1 MTLLL
6 LYLAIAIGVS
16 FLCSILE
23 AVLLSITPSYLA
35 QLTQA
40 RPKCGRAIQAVKD
53 RLDESLSSILI
64 LNTFAHTMGAAG
76 VGAQALRVFGP
87 EAETLIAVL
96 LTLAI
101 LYFSEIIPKT
111 LGATYWRQLAVP
123 SAFTITWLVR
133 LVYPLV
139 WISTRLTQL
148 LGKSDKDAITRD
160 EILALASLGRRDGAL
175 KDQENQYLVNL
186 LNLRDTQTA
195 KILTPRTVVHMLDET
210 ITLSDALDQEP
221 TRQFTRMPVFRDSP
235 DNVTGMVIRADLFE
249 GEREG
254 RGESSV
260 ASCVHPIIRVPEEL
274 PVYRL
279 LDRFIRERAH
289 LFLVEDEFGQT
300 AGIVTLEDAVE
311 TLLGREIV
319 DESDAVA
326 DMQAL
331 ARDKHRNRLES
342 VERRA
347 DFVFGVEEMNR
358 QPEIA
363 LPADRRGENAPLPC
377 KPVVDVG
384 RVTPL
389 W

>member
-6 LYLAIAIGVS
+6 IYLAIAIGVS
-16 FLCSILE
+16 FLCSVLE
-23 AVLLSITPSYLA
+23 AVLLSITPSYLE

-40 RPKCGRAIQAVKD
+40 KPQSGKTIQSVKD

-123 SAFTITWLVR
+123 AAFTIRWLVR

-139 WISTRLTQL
+139 WVSTRLTQL
-148 LGKSDKDAITRD
+148 LGKSHKDEITRE
-160 EILALASLGRRDGAL
+160 EILALASLGRKDGAL
-175 KDQENQYLVNL
+175 KAQENKYLVNV
-186 LNLRDTQTA
+186 LNLNDVQTSE
-195 KILTPRTVVHMLDET
+195 ILTPRTVVHMLDET
-210 ITLSDALDQEP
+210 TSVSDALELDAS
-221 TRQFTRMPVFRDSP
+221 RQFARVPIYRDST
-235 DNVTGMVIRADLFE
+235 DNNVTGMVMRVELFE
-249 GEREG
+249 ADRAG
-254 RGESSV
+254 RGGQSIATLAQPV
-260 ASCVHPIIRVPEEL
+260 VRVPEEL

-279 LDRFIRERAH
+279 LDRFIGEQAH

-300 AGIVTLEDAVE
+300 AGIVTLEDAIE
-311 TLLGREIV
+311 TLLGREII

-326 DMQAL
+326 DMQEL
-331 ARDKHRNRLES
+331 ARAKNRERLDR
-342 VERRA
+342 VEA
-347 DFVFGVEEMNR
+347 QDDDDTSLG
-358 QPEIA
+358 
-363 LPADRRGENAPLPC
+363 
-377 KPVVDVG
+377 
-384 RVTPL
+384 
-389 W
+389 